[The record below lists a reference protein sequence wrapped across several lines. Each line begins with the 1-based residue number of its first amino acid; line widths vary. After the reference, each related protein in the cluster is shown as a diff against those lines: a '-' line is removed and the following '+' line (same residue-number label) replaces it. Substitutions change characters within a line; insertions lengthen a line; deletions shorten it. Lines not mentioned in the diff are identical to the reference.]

1 MRITR
6 DRIRLL
12 GGVAVAL
19 AGVAMLVG
27 IWPHMGA
34 MLPFRQRIYIEPS
47 GTTVVR
53 IVTFGVL
60 MLCGGIGVLF
70 EFDSDT
76 ERKDPWEK

>member
-1 MRITR
+1 
-6 DRIRLL
+6 
-12 GGVAVAL
+12 
-19 AGVAMLVG
+19 
-27 IWPHMGA
+27 MGA